1 MNLSKSLEY
10 FDPINSIN
18 ASINVIGVGAMGSR
32 IAELLVRLGIPK
44 IHIWD
49 MDTVEDKNIANQAY
63 LHHHIGMKKVDA
75 LEELLKDINP
85 QVKVYKHGEY
95 KDQALSGYVFL
106 NVDSIELRHKIA
118 TANKDNKQIKA
129 MFDCRMRLTDA
140 QAYAADWTNEKQK
153 QTFIN
158 SMEFTDDEATEATP
172 VSACGTTLSVAS
184 TVVSTAAFTVSNF
197 INLIRK
203 SKCETMIFTDAFEHT
218 IMKF

>member
-1 MNLSKSLEY
+1 
-10 FDPINSIN
+10 
-18 ASINVIGVGAMGSR
+18 
-32 IAELLVRLGIPK
+32 
-44 IHIWD
+44 
-49 MDTVEDKNIANQAY
+49 
-63 LHHHIGMKKVDA
+63 
-75 LEELLKDINP
+75 
-85 QVKVYKHGEY
+85 
-95 KDQALSGYVFL
+95 
-106 NVDSIELRHKIA
+106 
-118 TANKDNKQIKA
+118 
-129 MFDCRMRLTDA
+129 MRLTDA
-140 QAYAADWTNEKQK
+140 QAYAADWNNEKQK

>member
-1 MNLSKSLEY
+1 MNLSKSLEF
-10 FDPINSIN
+10 FDPLNQVEGSIH
-18 ASINVIGVGAMGSR
+18 IIGIGAMGSR
-32 IAELLVRLGIPK
+32 VAELLVRLGVPK

-49 MDTVEDKNIANQAY
+49 MDTVEDKNVANQLY
-63 LHHHIGMKKVDA
+63 LHSHIGMLKTDA
-75 LEELLKDINP
+75 LELFLKDINP
-85 QVKVYKHGEY
+85 NLVVYKHGEY
-95 KDQALSGYVFL
+95 KDHALSGYVFL

-118 TANKDNKQIKA
+118 TSNKDNKQIKA

-140 QAYAADWTNEKQK
+140 QAYAADWNNEKQK

>member
-95 KDQALSGYVFL
+95 KDQALSGYIFL